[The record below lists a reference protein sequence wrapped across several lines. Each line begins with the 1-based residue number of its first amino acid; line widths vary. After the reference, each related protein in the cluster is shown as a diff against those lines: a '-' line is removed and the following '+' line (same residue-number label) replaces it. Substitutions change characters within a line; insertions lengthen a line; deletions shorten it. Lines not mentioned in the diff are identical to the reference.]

1 MDIEEAKEQLLK
13 HKKEIDEKYISAR
26 YSKAIEVVLSELE
39 KKDKRLKR
47 QFKILT
53 KRDKQIEEIKQ
64 IAHNDF
70 EERCKLTFK
79 IEELENKLDKQEKII
94 KDIDAMSEYGNSI
107 NEVIEYFAN
116 KVEIKK
122 LDETIKNKQEKIK
135 ELDDLLQDK
144 EKRWDKVKKYIEDI
158 YNIDL

>member
-47 QFKILT
+47 QFKIIT

-79 IEELENKLDKQEKII
+79 IEELENKLDKQEKI
-94 KDIDAMSEYGNSI
+94 
-107 NEVIEYFAN
+107 
-116 KVEIKK
+116 
-122 LDETIKNKQEKIK
+122 K

-158 YNIDL
+158 YNIDLENDYDDEEYWED